1 MTLPLYHVVAAGA
14 PDPAA
19 IFTRAQTVWS
29 ARAVP
34 AYESFTV
41 PCEETF
47 LASQCEAGT
56 VVQFIVR
63 LADGRTFAQ
72 TLTSDGHPAT
82 VLLRGG
88 YAFGPAGAPF
98 GFYRRVPLPGAT
110 LAPRPP
116 NLIEDPIA
124 TIATVSAVDRA
135 YDIALVGTEAV
146 DGHSCYYLRL
156 RPLRDPQAYPLRELW
171 VDTTT
176 YDVVRLSYAWPYNG
190 STAAVTYDF
199 APVGAS
205 GFWSIV
211 HIDAAAVSHGLF
223 ATHAEHVSEDL
234 HNITF
239 PASEPDADF
248 SP

>member
-29 ARAVP
+29 ARAAP

-171 VDTTT
+171 VDT
-176 YDVVRLSYAWPYNG
+176 
-190 STAAVTYDF
+190 AVTYDF